1 MLNNVKQCASRN
13 GMWQLGFKLNRA
25 FLPARPKSRHSFY
38 EPEWD
43 QSTGGEEQDDNKVA
57 DFFGRKKPRII

>member
-1 MLNNVKQCASRN
+1 
-13 GMWQLGFKLNRA
+13 MWQLGFKLNRA
-25 FLPARPKSRHSFY
+25 FLPARPKSHHSFY

-57 DFFGRKKPRII
+57 DFLGEKKPEEFEEAD